1 MTTARCSARVC
12 DAEALEVV
20 GEAHVGVEA
29 RRVLVEVQERSAA
42 PVEHAAAALGEPVDG
57 SQVGQH
63 RLQLVEGVGA
73 GVAHASI
80 MPSYARGVEASVTI
94 AFIGHAAP
102 DRAEAASAYEDD
114 VLPLLADHGA
124 ALLYRGR
131 RTDHEDPALPLEVHL
146 IRFPS
151 RRAYDAFLADD
162 RRQALLTRHGEV
174 FTTKLVVE
182 LDTVS

>member
-1 MTTARCSARVC
+1 M
-12 DAEALEVV
+12 
-20 GEAHVGVEA
+20 
-29 RRVLVEVQERSAA
+29 
-42 PVEHAAAALGEPVDG
+42 
-57 SQVGQH
+57 
-63 RLQLVEGVGA
+63 
-73 GVAHASI
+73 
-80 MPSYARGVEASVTI
+80 TI

-131 RTDHEDPALPLEVHL
+131 RTDREDPALPLEVQL

-162 RRQALLTRHGEV
+162 RRQALLGRHGEV
-174 FTTKLVVE
+174 FTSKVVVE
-182 LDTVS
+182 LDTVTSLGS